1 MCCLKTTPPPLPSRS
16 HAHSWVRLSLV
27 CLLLVYMLQDSETVT
42 GFGWWRGGPCNWTHL
57 SLLSRFLFHSLT
69 QNTQYSSLCP
79 TAGRWCR
86 GGGGALLLANGSRV
100 WHYMRHDM
108 LWPAAGML
116 SGDGGLEGWGLRI
129 SPTLS
134 STWVNDKCDCDGGG
148 SCLIFWEWPSS
159 ELNIE

>member
-69 QNTQYSSLCP
+69 QNTQYSSLCL

-86 GGGGALLLANGSRV
+86 GGGALLLANGSRV

-116 SGDGGLEGWGLRI
+116 SGDGRWEGWGLRI

-148 SCLIFWEWPSS
+148 SCLIFSEWPSS